1 MWIPTNNGDLKRIT
15 SSDQCDLARI
25 YRFITLI
32 LGMKPNEH
40 EFKVMGLSAYSNKKY
55 FYPIYKNIFKKI
67 LKFQGLKLVHSN
79 RPKDLYN
86 YLKKRCC

>member
-1 MWIPTNNGDLKRIT
+1 MIAIKVCGYQQITFLKRIT
-15 SSDQCDLARI
+15 SSDQCDLARV

-55 FYPIYKNIFKKI
+55 FYPIYKNIFKK
-67 LKFQGLKLVHSN
+67 F
-79 RPKDLYN
+79 
-86 YLKKRCC
+86 